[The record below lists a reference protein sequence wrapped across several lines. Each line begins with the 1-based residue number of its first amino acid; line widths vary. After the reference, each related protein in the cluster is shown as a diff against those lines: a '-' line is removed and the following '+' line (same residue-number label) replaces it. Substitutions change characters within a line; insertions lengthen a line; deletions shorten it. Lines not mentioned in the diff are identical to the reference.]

1 MIKIL
6 KLENIFG
13 INKVIGA
20 NQLDK
25 TNVIYA
31 PNGTAKSSISDALF
45 NIPNGE
51 SVNDVLDDSKV
62 PSYQID
68 VDGTTFD
75 GNNTPNYKII
85 KYSGI
90 DEFELG
96 DLEDYKPLVISPLLQ
111 SKVKTSLSI
120 IKNAVNNIEN
130 ILLKSFPKKGKGRGE
145 IFSKGLKEAISLVAK
160 TTQESELIINFAKNL
175 NTSAKPISE
184 TISEEDF
191 LVLVNKKSFEVIN
204 NPSVQANLNE
214 YATVVNKRIVS
225 EVLDDEFKIDN
236 LANFY
241 NHTIEDNYFDS
252 NKKRLLSISGVVYD
266 KESFK
271 ELVDK
276 ETIKVFDTDEIK
288 QKVSECKSVLSKTAS
303 STKLTNRIISSPV
316 LLSRAANYD
325 SFVNELFVTMIG
337 PSSLKLIEIERSTIL
352 AEQAKLS
359 LLKSSFSDNDNCL
372 HKIWELYKTR
382 FNFNKFDLTIKNRFD
397 AAIGYDVPLFVKC
410 VKGTDIEI
418 NNPRDFR
425 FSTGEIRSYNLI
437 NLIIEIEKERMKG
450 EPFTIVLDDAVDS
463 FDYKN
468 KYGIIDYLVDANK
481 DPNIQLIVFT
491 HNFDFYRS
499 SILAFGKGTT
509 NQYFMYKDDNNDIT
523 FHDSKNKHYYL
534 EVCKF
539 NDWKNTPTISQ
550 YFALIPFFRS
560 TLQLESNSHNSD
572 VQTID
577 EYLHYDDSLSSA
589 RDFTRLDTILKS
601 KGCNLPSGVSV
612 YDKFLEKLNAEVASI
627 ISAGINE
634 TNLEEKITL
643 GLYIRLFGERFLCK
657 KIVCALGTIPP
668 TGIYSRTKDLL
679 NYAISSNLLN
689 ESEIFLLTEANIISP
704 SFLHANSFMYE
715 PLIDVGSK
723 PLVDIAGKL
732 RVLNDPWP
740 L

>member
-1 MIKIL
+1 
-6 KLENIFG
+6 
-13 INKVIGA
+13 
-20 NQLDK
+20 
-25 TNVIYA
+25 
-31 PNGTAKSSISDALF
+31 
-45 NIPNGE
+45 
-51 SVNDVLDDSKV
+51 
-62 PSYQID
+62 
-68 VDGTTFD
+68 
-75 GNNTPNYKII
+75 
-85 KYSGI
+85 
-90 DEFELG
+90 
-96 DLEDYKPLVISPLLQ
+96 
-111 SKVKTSLSI
+111 
-120 IKNAVNNIEN
+120 
-130 ILLKSFPKKGKGRGE
+130 
-145 IFSKGLKEAISLVAK
+145 
-160 TTQESELIINFAKNL
+160 
-175 NTSAKPISE
+175 
-184 TISEEDF
+184 
-191 LVLVNKKSFEVIN
+191 
-204 NPSVQANLNE
+204 
-214 YATVVNKRIVS
+214 
-225 EVLDDEFKIDN
+225 
-236 LANFY
+236 
-241 NHTIEDNYFDS
+241 
-252 NKKRLLSISGVVYD
+252 
-266 KESFK
+266 
-271 ELVDK
+271 
-276 ETIKVFDTDEIK
+276 
-288 QKVSECKSVLSKTAS
+288 
-303 STKLTNRIISSPV
+303 
-316 LLSRAANYD
+316 
-325 SFVNELFVTMIG
+325 
-337 PSSLKLIEIERSTIL
+337 
-352 AEQAKLS
+352 
-359 LLKSSFSDNDNCL
+359 
-372 HKIWELYKTR
+372 
-382 FNFNKFDLTIKNRFD
+382 
-397 AAIGYDVPLFVKC
+397 
-410 VKGTDIEI
+410 
-418 NNPRDFR
+418 
-425 FSTGEIRSYNLI
+425 
-437 NLIIEIEKERMKG
+437 MKG

-509 NQYFMYKDDNNDIT
+509 NQYFMYKNDNNDIT
-523 FHDSKNKHYYL
+523 FYDSKNKHYYL

-715 PLIDVGSK
+715 PLISSLS
-723 PLVDIAGKL
+723 LVLIESFSLFK
-732 RVLNDPWP
+732 
-740 L
+740 